1 MKRLFTAALSAALLL
16 SLALPSSAAGT
27 GRAVDWALYT
37 DITAQINGHPLRSYN
52 VNGSTAVVAE
62 DLRGYGFQV
71 LWDAEDRT
79 LSVERAADST
89 GCPALPASWP
99 DYTPPALTQPVGTRA
114 QPILSTDIDTYVAG
128 QYVRSCNIGGE
139 TLICFSDL
147 APYGA
152 VSFDEDSR
160 TAELTLGDPMQIQ
173 LDDLIQRMEDV
184 KEFINVEYQLYP
196 SASGTL
202 FAGSMGGVP
211 HGSSFQLYFVR
222 NNGTKLDIISL
233 LPAYMGGSHSFAR
246 YRDIELDDAGTVLT
260 FISPVKETIN
270 WATGETKD
278 WGDTLCTIDLVSG
291 TMRSMHPLSQTLA
304 QWSAYYEA
312 ETWPEGF
319 LPPTPPLSDG
329 SVSLTLSRPEGTA
342 EVVCLDG
349 SLPTSCPS
357 PSARTASPLSMSR
370 GCSVKTFSAPPMGSF
385 IRSCW
390 TWNSPPSFKMIL
402 IWRHRRSRWLR
413 PLSGSRPPRMGSP
426 FQAISGGAAAMD
438 TGIWSLTLISL
449 SLWRTETFLPFIW
462 VCRNDRP
469 LLPTKQKRAARWAAR
484 FVFYPRATASATRMP
499 STAAETIPPA

>member
-139 TLICFSDL
+139 TLIWFSDL

-152 VSFDEDSR
+152 VAFDEDSR

-184 KEFINVEYQLYP
+184 KEFMWN
-196 SASGTL
+196 
-202 FAGSMGGVP
+202 
-211 HGSSFQLYFVR
+211 
-222 NNGTKLDIISL
+222 ISCIPRL
-233 LPAYMGGSHSFAR
+233 PGRYLPARWVAF
-246 YRDIELDDAGTVLT
+246 
-260 FISPVKETIN
+260 P
-270 WATGETKD
+270 TGA
-278 WGDTLCTIDLVSG
+278 VSN
-291 TMRSMHPLSQTLA
+291 
-304 QWSAYYEA
+304 Y
-312 ETWPEGF
+312 
-319 LPPTPPLSDG
+319 
-329 SVSLTLSRPEGTA
+329 
-342 EVVCLDG
+342 
-349 SLPTSCPS
+349 
-357 PSARTASPLSMSR
+357 
-370 GCSVKTFSAPPMGSF
+370 
-385 IRSCW
+385 
-390 TWNSPPSFKMIL
+390 IL
-402 IWRHRRSRWLR
+402 
-413 PLSGSRPPRMGSP
+413 
-426 FQAISGGAAAMD
+426 
-438 TGIWSLTLISL
+438 
-449 SLWRTETFLPFIW
+449 
-462 VCRNDRP
+462 
-469 LLPTKQKRAARWAAR
+469 
-484 FVFYPRATASATRMP
+484 
-499 STAAETIPPA
+499 

>member
-1 MKRLFTAALSAALLL
+1 M
-16 SLALPSSAAGT
+16 
-27 GRAVDWALYT
+27 
-37 DITAQINGHPLRSYN
+37 
-52 VNGSTAVVAE
+52 VAE

-349 SLPTSCPS
+349 SLPSYFMSITVSQDGIAVVHEQGLFSQDFFGTPYGLLYQKLLDLELPS
-357 PSARTASPLSMSR
+357 VFQDDSDLEASPEQM
-370 GCSVKTFSAPPMGSF
+370 AQAAQ
-385 IRSCW
+385 
-390 TWNSPPSFKMIL
+390 
-402 IWRHRRSRWLR
+402 WL
-413 PLSGSRPPRMGSP
+413 
-426 FQAISGGAAAMD
+426 QAAKNGEPIPGNLWWSGGNGHRD
-438 TGIWSLTLISL
+438 LVFDFDQPVTLENGDILT
-449 SLWRTETFLPFIW
+449 FHMGLP
-462 VCRNDRP
+462 
-469 LLPTKQKRAARWAAR
+469 
-484 FVFYPRATASATRMP
+484 
-499 STAAETIPPA
+499 E

>member
-139 TLICFSDL
+139 TLIWFSDL

-152 VSFDEDSR
+152 VAFEEDSR

-270 WATGETKD
+270 
-278 WGDTLCTIDLVSG
+278 
-291 TMRSMHPLSQTLA
+291 
-304 QWSAYYEA
+304 
-312 ETWPEGF
+312 
-319 LPPTPPLSDG
+319 
-329 SVSLTLSRPEGTA
+329 
-342 EVVCLDG
+342 
-349 SLPTSCPS
+349 
-357 PSARTASPLSMSR
+357 
-370 GCSVKTFSAPPMGSF
+370 
-385 IRSCW
+385 
-390 TWNSPPSFKMIL
+390 
-402 IWRHRRSRWLR
+402 
-413 PLSGSRPPRMGSP
+413 
-426 FQAISGGAAAMD
+426 
-438 TGIWSLTLISL
+438 
-449 SLWRTETFLPFIW
+449 
-462 VCRNDRP
+462 
-469 LLPTKQKRAARWAAR
+469 
-484 FVFYPRATASATRMP
+484 
-499 STAAETIPPA
+499 

>member
-160 TAELTLGDPMQIQ
+160 TAELTLGDDPAHGGCK
-173 LDDLIQRMEDV
+173 RV
-184 KEFINVEYQLYP
+184 YQCGI
-196 SASGTL
+196 SA
-202 FAGSMGGVP
+202 
-211 HGSSFQLYFVR
+211 
-222 NNGTKLDIISL
+222 
-233 LPAYMGGSHSFAR
+233 
-246 YRDIELDDAGTVLT
+246 
-260 FISPVKETIN
+260 
-270 WATGETKD
+270 
-278 WGDTLCTIDLVSG
+278 
-291 TMRSMHPLSQTLA
+291 
-304 QWSAYYEA
+304 
-312 ETWPEGF
+312 
-319 LPPTPPLSDG
+319 
-329 SVSLTLSRPEGTA
+329 VSLGFRDA
-342 EVVCLDG
+342 ICRLDG
-349 SLPTSCPS
+349 
-357 PSARTASPLSMSR
+357 
-370 GCSVKTFSAPPMGSF
+370 
-385 IRSCW
+385 
-390 TWNSPPSFKMIL
+390 
-402 IWRHRRSRWLR
+402 RRSPREQFPTIFCEKQRNKTRYHQSSSRLYGWVSLFR
-413 PLSGSRPPRMGSP
+413 PLSGHR
-426 FQAISGGAAAMD
+426 
-438 TGIWSLTLISL
+438 TG
-449 SLWRTETFLPFIW
+449 
-462 VCRNDRP
+462 
-469 LLPTKQKRAARWAAR
+469 
-484 FVFYPRATASATRMP
+484 
-499 STAAETIPPA
+499 

>member
-139 TLICFSDL
+139 TLIWFSDL

-278 WGDTLCTIDLVSG
+278 WGDTLCTVDLVSG
-291 TMRSMHPLSQTLA
+291 TMRSMQPLSQTLT

-319 LPPTPPLSDG
+319 LPRLPC
-329 SVSLTLSRPEGTA
+329 LTA
-342 EVVCLDG
+342 V
-349 SLPTSCPS
+349 
-357 PSARTASPLSMSR
+357 
-370 GCSVKTFSAPPMGSF
+370 
-385 IRSCW
+385 
-390 TWNSPPSFKMIL
+390 
-402 IWRHRRSRWLR
+402 
-413 PLSGSRPPRMGSP
+413 
-426 FQAISGGAAAMD
+426 
-438 TGIWSLTLISL
+438 
-449 SLWRTETFLPFIW
+449 
-462 VCRNDRP
+462 
-469 LLPTKQKRAARWAAR
+469 
-484 FVFYPRATASATRMP
+484 YP
-499 STAAETIPPA
+499 